1 MLTEMQTNTAETVD
15 DGSTE
20 EREII
25 EEAATDFQPDVQG
38 RDEVVHGVN
47 CVCKLYMGTCIN
59 NTINV

>member
-1 MLTEMQTNTAETVD
+1 MLPEMQTNTGETVE

-25 EEAATDFQPDVQG
+25 EEAATDVQPNAEG

-47 CVCKLYMGTCIN
+47 CVCKLYIGTCIH

>member
-25 EEAATDFQPDVQG
+25 KEAATDFQPDAQG

-47 CVCKLYMGTCIN
+47 CVCKLYMGTCIH